1 MVLVTANLSAESSA
15 LLTDVC
21 ELEVRFDDALRNLS
35 PGGSDIDSA
44 LNTASSEQQLL
55 FSAEIYCKYISN
67 LPATR
72 TRLNIHEGIHVDYF
86 KCDSHFQV
94 SMSSLSI
101 VLAYAQFPID
111 KYALQV
117 SVCKVIV

>member
-21 ELEVRFDDALRNLS
+21 ELEIRFDDALRNLS
-35 PGGSDIDSA
+35 PGGSDKDSA

-101 VLAYAQFPID
+101 IPAYAQFPLD
-111 KYALQV
+111 KYALQF